1 MNNYPVFR
9 SASTVTDR
17 PAHSVI
23 LHVRGDL
30 RQALVCVRENQGKV
44 RYELPLINALAVD
57 LKAEAIAKVAQ
68 HHQIWM
74 ISEDVLV
81 SKCVTLQESMPAC
94 NSRAED
100 NRTFNNARGARELA
114 IPGKGGVGVA
124 VIDTGVSLHEDL
136 IHPYNRVVAFHD
148 LVGGKSSPYDDDGH
162 GTHVTGIIAGS
173 GFVEQQRCGVA
184 PYCHIIAIKALDHA
198 GNGNASDILAGLQW
212 ILANRD
218 RYHIKVVN
226 LSLGI
231 TPDSSIE
238 EDPLVQGVNAVVRSG
253 LTVIAAAGNQ
263 GPGECTISSPGISP
277 YVITVGAADV
287 TKKPVTVAPFSSRG
301 PTVEGLVKPDF
312 LAPGVE
318 ISSLSNQDSRGYVVQ
333 SGTSMATPV
342 VSGAA
347 ANLYAIWPNLTPLQ
361 IKKLLLRSCCRIEAE
376 SSFAQ
381 GYGLLY

>member
-1 MNNYPVFR
+1 M
-9 SASTVTDR
+9 
-17 PAHSVI
+17 
-23 LHVRGDL
+23 
-30 RQALVCVRENQGKV
+30 RENQGRI
-44 RYELPLINALAVD
+44 RYELPLINALAVE
-57 LKAEAIAKVAQ
+57 LKAEAIAKVAK
-68 HHQIWM
+68 HHRIRM

-81 SKCVTLQESMPAC
+81 SKCTYPQTASLEETIPAC
-94 NSRAED
+94 SSVAGEGTASRGTDRAK
-100 NRTFNNARGARELA
+100 ELGML
-114 IPGKGGVGVA
+114 GKGGVGVA
-124 VIDTGVSLHEDL
+124 VIDTGVFLHEDL

-173 GFVEQQRCGVA
+173 GFVEQKRCGVA
-184 PYCHIIAIKALDHA
+184 PYSHIIAIKALDHA

-231 TPDSSIE
+231 TPDSSVE

-263 GPGECTISSPGISP
+263 GPQECTISSPGISP

-287 TKKPVTVAPFSSRG
+287 TRSPFTVAPFSSRG
-301 PTVEGLVKPDF
+301 PTREGLPKPDF

-318 ISSLSNQDSRGYVVQ
+318 ISSLDHQDPRGYKVQ

-347 ANLYAIWPNLTPLQ
+347 ANLYAIWPDLTPLQ